1 MQEMLPIASG
11 LLLGGLL
18 AANRLPV
25 YVRVLLILTLATCAT
40 IASGESRVS
49 WGFLIPDVAEVAATC
64 AATFFGLKAWRRY
77 RVSLANDGAVAI
89 IRRGAKSLTVRR
101 RAD

>member
-25 YVRVLLILTLATCAT
+25 YVRVLLILTLAHVPRLHP
-40 IASGESRVS
+40 ESP
-49 WGFLIPDVAEVAATC
+49 G
-64 AATFFGLKAWRRY
+64 
-77 RVSLANDGAVAI
+77 
-89 IRRGAKSLTVRR
+89 
-101 RAD
+101 

>member
-25 YVRVLLILTLATCAT
+25 YVRVLLVLTLAACAT
-40 IASGESRVS
+40 MASGESRVS
-49 WGFLIPDVAEVAATC
+49 WDFSSPM
-64 AATFFGLKAWRRY
+64 
-77 RVSLANDGAVAI
+77 
-89 IRRGAKSLTVRR
+89 
-101 RAD
+101 

>member
-25 YVRVLLILTLATCAT
+25 YVRVLLVLTLAACAT

-49 WGFLIPDVAEVAATC
+49 WDFSSPM
-64 AATFFGLKAWRRY
+64 WRKLQRPAQ
-77 RVSLANDGAVAI
+77 RLSSA
-89 IRRGAKSLTVRR
+89 
-101 RAD
+101 